1 MAEVVWPESVL
12 KILEELPFR
21 EAAQILKKADALEK
35 FPRMYP
41 VRAKGRFRNHRWF
54 MAGNW
59 LVYYRYAGGTVY
71 IRAIWPAR
79 IP

>member
-1 MAEVVWPESVL
+1 MGRVYWPDAVLDLLADLRDKERDLIFEKTERLAE
-12 KILEELPFR
+12 
-21 EAAQILKKADALEK
+21 

-41 VRAKGRFRNHRWF
+41 MRSKGRFRNHRWCV
-54 MAGNW
+54 AANW
-59 LVYYRYAGGTVY
+59 IVYYRTDGPDVY